1 MRTVLLGLAAAVAAW
16 IALIVCLALA
26 GRRTAARELA
36 TLLPNLAFLLRGLLR
51 DARVRRSDKVL
62 LWAGV
67 VWIVSP
73 IDLVPEFIPILGPLD
88 DVIVAALILRR
99 IIRRAGPEVLA
110 EHWRGDEATLERIVR
125 LTSGRRDMSD

>member
-1 MRTVLLGLAAAVAAW
+1 MRTLLLGLAAAVAAW
-16 IALIVCLALA
+16 IVLIVALALA

-62 LWAGV
+62 LWVGV
-67 VWIVSP
+67 VWIASP
-73 IDLVPEFIPILGPLD
+73 IDLVPEFIPFLGPLD

-99 IIRRAGPEVLA
+99 IIRRAGPEILTQ
-110 EHWRGDEATLERIVR
+110 HWRGDAATLERITR
-125 LTSGRRDMSD
+125 LTRSRTAR